1 MQYPELDYGSLI
13 RFFKKKEGELF
24 PLFCRVVA
32 EPAARMRVRVG
43 ASFRVGGEAG
53 QQLGAAQHI
62 EAAGNIDRNTIDRH
76 SNTSMR
82 RHPFVVRP
90 SQCLYD
96 TIDGGSCQDPE
107 LDYPSLTL

>member
-32 EPAARMRVRVG
+32 EPAARVRVRVG

-53 QQLGAAQHI
+53 QQLGAAQDI
-62 EAAGNIDRNTIDRH
+62 EAAGNVNRNTVNSH
-76 SNTSMR
+76 SNTSKSGR
-82 RHPFVVRP
+82 PFVDSVL
-90 SQCLYD
+90 SMV
-96 TIDGGSCQDPE
+96 
-107 LDYPSLTL
+107 